1 MRASGRPGG
10 ELRFRRNLAETSR
23 VAARSAAP
31 APEFPSNDEQK
42 PRWLQIFL
50 QIVFWTILLL
60 TPRGLSPRVTRLWIR
75 LVVWT
80 QIVVLAALVAV
91 FVASGVLLPLMPHR
105 LGGLKW
111 LGVIYFGV
119 MGWAAVRFF
128 PQVWQNR
135 SDDKVAVVFAAI
147 LVLLPALILWD
158 VLAR

>member
-1 MRASGRPGG
+1 
-10 ELRFRRNLAETSR
+10 
-23 VAARSAAP
+23 
-31 APEFPSNDEQK
+31 
-42 PRWLQIFL
+42 
-50 QIVFWTILLL
+50 
-60 TPRGLSPRVTRLWIR
+60 
-75 LVVWT
+75 VVWT
-80 QIVVLAALVAV
+80 QLVVLAMLMAL